1 MLHVRKVNLFAE
13 RKRVLSI
20 IEYENVI
27 ALYTGNQVQRKN
39 IKPSTSGMT
48 IEYTFIF
55 ALGHA
60 DALSRL
66 MNNHKLEN
74 DDTAICSK
82 SFEED
87 VSSMQPNV
95 VRTVQ
100 VTTARMAN
108 NTHRDLILETKSE
121 IHKAWLTLMCNI
133 QSNKTE

>member
-1 MLHVRKVNLFAE
+1 
-13 RKRVLSI
+13 
-20 IEYENVI
+20 
-27 ALYTGNQVQRKN
+27 
-39 IKPSTSGMT
+39 MT

-55 ALGHA
+55 ELGHA

-74 DDTAICSK
+74 DNTAICSK
-82 SFEED
+82 SFGED

-121 IHKAWLTLMCNI
+121 MHTAWLTLMCNI
-133 QSNKTE
+133 QSNKTELSTTPIAVHHN